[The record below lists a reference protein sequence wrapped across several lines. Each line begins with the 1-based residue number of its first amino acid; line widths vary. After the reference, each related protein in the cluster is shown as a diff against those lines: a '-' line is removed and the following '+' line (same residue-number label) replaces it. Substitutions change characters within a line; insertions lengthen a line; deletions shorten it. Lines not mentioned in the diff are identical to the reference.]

1 MIEISY
7 IISQLLIFFFLFS
20 LNYQAINKNFLDSFK
35 FNYFE
40 SFSISIVLQLNIIL
54 FLSFLNIDLEKIIKI
69 FLMIN
74 LIILILNIYHLKITF
89 FKEKFLDIK
98 FVFLFFISLLIFL
111 DISHELTLTWDA
123 EKFWFL
129 KALNLYHNNTI
140 DSFTNFL
147 DLRSPFFGSLIWAF
161 FWKLSFI
168 SNEYAGRLFFA
179 FVYIIS
185 ISTLV
190 QNLKLPK
197 LYKLTLTFLVILAT
211 YDYNILFSGNKE
223 VLIFSFLCLMMN
235 CLYQISNQNLKN
247 ENYYIFFFIMT
258 SNLLIWTKSE
268 GFVYLISILV
278 PLFFFLNIKINKKLL
293 ILFCVFFFYFFKI
306 FIYKFYNLSLDL
318 KSCCY
323 NDFSAQGILA
333 KISFERIILI
343 IEYLI
348 FSIANNFLF
357 IVGFILIFF
366 SLFNKKLKKKLSY
379 LYIILFLNFS
389 FVGVIY
395 LMTDERL
402 EYMLKT
408 GIDRLVFMFL
418 PVMILLLIEYINFFK
433 RRLII

>member
-1 MIEISY
+1 
-7 IISQLLIFFFLFS
+7 
-20 LNYQAINKNFLDSFK
+20 
-35 FNYFE
+35 
-40 SFSISIVLQLNIIL
+40 
-54 FLSFLNIDLEKIIKI
+54 
-69 FLMIN
+69 
-74 LIILILNIYHLKITF
+74 
-89 FKEKFLDIK
+89 
-98 FVFLFFISLLIFL
+98 
-111 DISHELTLTWDA
+111 
-123 EKFWFL
+123 
-129 KALNLYHNNTI
+129 
-140 DSFTNFL
+140 
-147 DLRSPFFGSLIWAF
+147 
-161 FWKLSFI
+161 
-168 SNEYAGRLFFA
+168 
-179 FVYIIS
+179 
-185 ISTLV
+185 
-190 QNLKLPK
+190 
-197 LYKLTLTFLVILAT
+197 
-211 YDYNILFSGNKE
+211 
-223 VLIFSFLCLMMN
+223 
-235 CLYQISNQNLKN
+235 
-247 ENYYIFFFIMT
+247 MT

-278 PLFFFLNIKINKKLL
+278 PLIFFLNIKINKKLL
-293 ILFCVFFFYFFKI
+293 ILLCVSFFYFFKI

-389 FVGVIY
+389 FVGAIY

>member
-1 MIEISY
+1 
-7 IISQLLIFFFLFS
+7 
-20 LNYQAINKNFLDSFK
+20 
-35 FNYFE
+35 
-40 SFSISIVLQLNIIL
+40 
-54 FLSFLNIDLEKIIKI
+54 
-69 FLMIN
+69 N

-197 LYKLTLTFLVILAT
+197 LYKFTLTFLVILAT

-268 GFVYLISILV
+268 GFVYL
-278 PLFFFLNIKINKKLL
+278 
-293 ILFCVFFFYFFKI
+293 
-306 FIYKFYNLSLDL
+306 
-318 KSCCY
+318 
-323 NDFSAQGILA
+323 
-333 KISFERIILI
+333 
-343 IEYLI
+343 
-348 FSIANNFLF
+348 
-357 IVGFILIFF
+357 
-366 SLFNKKLKKKLSY
+366 
-379 LYIILFLNFS
+379 
-389 FVGVIY
+389 
-395 LMTDERL
+395 
-402 EYMLKT
+402 
-408 GIDRLVFMFL
+408 
-418 PVMILLLIEYINFFK
+418 
-433 RRLII
+433 

>member
-7 IISQLLIFFFLFS
+7 IIIQLFIFFFLFS
-20 LNYQAINKNFLDSFK
+20 LNYQAINKSFLVNFK

-54 FLSFLNIDLEKIIKI
+54 FLLFLNIGLEKIIKI
-69 FLMIN
+69 FFTIN
-74 LIILILNIYHLKITF
+74 LIILILNIYYLKLIF
-89 FKEKFLDIK
+89 FKEKFLDTK
-98 FVFLFFISLLIFL
+98 FVFLFLISLLIFF
-111 DISHELTLTWDA
+111 DISHELTLGWDA

-140 DSFTNFL
+140 DSFANFVE
-147 DLRSPFFGSLIWAF
+147 LRSPFLGGLIWAF
-161 FWKLSFI
+161 FWKVSFI

-185 ISTLV
+185 IFTLV
-190 QNLKLPK
+190 QNLKLSK

-223 VLIFSFLCLMMN
+223 VLIFSFFCLMIN
-235 CLYQISNQNLKN
+235 CLYQISNQNFKN

-258 SNLLIWTKSE
+258 SNLLIWTKQE
-268 GFVYLISILV
+268 GFIYLISILL
-278 PLFFFLNIKINKKLL
+278 PLVFFLNIKINKKLL
-293 ILFCVFFFYFFKI
+293 ILFCVSFFYFFKI

-323 NDFSAQGILA
+323 NDFSVEGILS
-333 KISFERIILI
+333 KISFERIVLI

-348 FSIANNFLF
+348 FAISNNFLF
-357 IVGFILIFF
+357 IVGFIFIFL
-366 SLFNKKLKKKLSY
+366 SLFNEKLKKKLSY
-379 LYIILFLNFS
+379 LYAILFLNFS
-389 FVGVIY
+389 FVGFIY
-395 LMTDERL
+395 IMTDENL

-408 GIDRLVFMFL
+408 GIDRLIFMFL
-418 PVMILLLIEYINFFK
+418 PVMILLLIEYINFFR
-433 RRLII
+433 RRLKY

>member
-190 QNLKLPK
+190 QTLNYQNYISLP
-197 LYKLTLTFLVILAT
+197 
-211 YDYNILFSGNKE
+211 
-223 VLIFSFLCLMMN
+223 
-235 CLYQISNQNLKN
+235 
-247 ENYYIFFFIMT
+247 
-258 SNLLIWTKSE
+258 
-268 GFVYLISILV
+268 
-278 PLFFFLNIKINKKLL
+278 
-293 ILFCVFFFYFFKI
+293 
-306 FIYKFYNLSLDL
+306 
-318 KSCCY
+318 
-323 NDFSAQGILA
+323 
-333 KISFERIILI
+333 
-343 IEYLI
+343 
-348 FSIANNFLF
+348 
-357 IVGFILIFF
+357 
-366 SLFNKKLKKKLSY
+366 
-379 LYIILFLNFS
+379 
-389 FVGVIY
+389 
-395 LMTDERL
+395 
-402 EYMLKT
+402 
-408 GIDRLVFMFL
+408 
-418 PVMILLLIEYINFFK
+418 
-433 RRLII
+433 